1 MSKDKKEDRDME
13 TPVVAKPRSF
23 LEVLGITIP
32 AKKKNA
38 KVDETGVAGTGDTG
52 DTPTQKEK
60 LGELL
65 KEDNEEFF
73 IAQIEE
79 YLKKKDSCTSDKN

>member
-1 MSKDKKEDRDME
+1 MTKDKKEDISK
-13 TPVVAKPRSF
+13 PVLAKPRSF
-23 LEVLGITIP
+23 LELLGISFP
-32 AKKKNA
+32 EKKDA
-38 KVDETGVAGTGDTG
+38 KVDVTGVAGTGDTG

>member
-1 MSKDKKEDRDME
+1 MSKDKKEDISK
-13 TPVVAKPRSF
+13 PVLAKPRSF
-23 LEVLGITIP
+23 LELLGISFP
-32 AKKKNA
+32 EKKDA
-38 KVDETGVAGTGDTG
+38 
-52 DTPTQKEK
+52 PTQKEK

>member
-1 MSKDKKEDRDME
+1 MTKDKKEDRDME
-13 TPVVAKPRSF
+13 TPVVAQPRSF

-32 AKKKNA
+32 KKK
-38 KVDETGVAGTGDTG
+38 

-65 KEDNEEFF
+65 KEENEEFF
-73 IAQIEE
+73 IAQIDE
-79 YLKKKDSCTSDKN
+79 YLKKKDSCTSDKK